1 MCACHALTC
10 AHRSVDCFLA
20 CTRPCLTRNCLPRV
34 RCPQGSVEEVV
45 CRFQFL
51 SLHFYSHHL
60 LRPPHASARDGREM
74 AYRWFLLALALII
87 QVESAEV
94 RALLSAPE
102 NWTKCTTADQVGKA
116 DTQRHA
122 DNGMQGPSA
131 DFWGDLRAQMPS
143 ITLLQLVGAVP
154 V

>member
-1 MCACHALTC
+1 MAKCVLATRSHAHIVLWIAFSHVRDRVLHET
-10 AHRSVDCFLA
+10 AFQESV
-20 CTRPCLTRNCLPRV
+20 V
-34 RCPQGSVEEVV
+34 R
-45 CRFQFL
+45 RAAWK
-51 SLHFYSHHL
+51 
-60 LRPPHASARDGREM
+60 RWPPHASARDGREM